1 MENLDR
7 SYTAG
12 GNIKWFGNSG
22 KVCQVLKK
30 TKCYTTTVPS
40 NCTPGHTSQRNEKLC
55 LQQTNLYMNDY
66 NFIHNS

>member
-22 KVCQVLKK
+22 KVWQVLKK
-30 TKCYTTTVPS
+30 
-40 NCTPGHTSQRNEKLC
+40 N
-55 LQQTNLYMNDY
+55 
-66 NFIHNS
+66 